1 MNKHM
6 LTFCAVFTL
15 LGLLSGCR
23 SRTEYLPAT
32 EPSRPL
38 ATIETTL
45 PSSEATVPETVSPDE
60 TVSPVHT
67 VPQEELTEATIE
79 DGNGPIPSQ
88 ETK

>member
-23 SRTEYLPAT
+23 NRTEYLPAT

-38 ATIETTL
+38 ATVEITEPSLEEMET
-45 PSSEATVPETVSPDE
+45 AAPEE

-67 VPQEELTEATIE
+67 VPPEDLTEATIE